1 MLQKEFIKSI
11 KSIRFIRFTKLMDPC
26 GVLCLRQLKLPII
39 KRVGRKSLPYKI
51 TTPSDSPL
59 HRGRVD
65 YQAVSPPV

>member
-11 KSIRFIRFTKLMDPC
+11 KSIRFIKLVDPC
-26 GVLCLRQLKLPII
+26 GVLYYRQLKLPII

-59 HRGRVD
+59 HRGE
-65 YQAVSPPV
+65 S